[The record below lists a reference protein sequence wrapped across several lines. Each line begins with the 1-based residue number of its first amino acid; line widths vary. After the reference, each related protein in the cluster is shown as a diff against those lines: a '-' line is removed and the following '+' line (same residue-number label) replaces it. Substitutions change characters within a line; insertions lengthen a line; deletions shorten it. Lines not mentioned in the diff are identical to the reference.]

1 MCSRTFSGNEKNFYL
16 YVHQTPADLSD
27 SDIRQIFSI
36 YGEIKK
42 VELHRVFIRDEAV
55 DGHCFIEFTESENA
69 VKALELEKKFKTELI
84 LGKYSLKFR
93 HWVKQN
99 SDKRINWKKKQNK
112 NA

>member
-16 YVHQTPADLSD
+16 YVQQTPADLSD

-55 DGHCFIEFTESENA
+55 DGHCFIEFKESENA
-69 VKALELEKKFKTELI
+69 IKALEFEKKFKTELI

-93 HWVKQN
+93 HWVKQIPI
-99 SDKRINWKKKQNK
+99 KG
-112 NA
+112 

>member
-27 SDIRQIFSI
+27 SDIRQLFSI

-55 DGHCFIEFTESENA
+55 DGHCFIEFEESENA
-69 VKALELEKKFKTELI
+69 IKALEFEKKGNLKLKTELI

-93 HWVKQN
+93 H
-99 SDKRINWKKKQNK
+99 
-112 NA
+112 